1 MALPRAHLRFAVRVA
16 DRVPAALG
24 AAVRDEP
31 DAFYAGAVAPDAR
44 AGGRVPREATHFY
57 AFDRRET
64 WGLAT
69 RRLFESHPDLGRPN
83 ARARRQAAYT
93 AGFISHLAVDE
104 VFAAFLGPS
113 GIEGDGDAI
122 LGLTYTIEDDWR
134 ATGAVA
140 LPAALALERFRAGRL
155 VTIVDADDL
164 DEIVRHAIENMAL
177 DAPGRF
183 HRVLADRRG
192 RPLEAVDADREA
204 RGLIAR
210 AHQLFG
216 EDVARRFAAA
226 AERETETR
234 LAAFATGAAAR
245 YDAPALR
252 ADRFGG
258 AP

>member
-1 MALPRAHLRFAVRVA
+1 MALLRAHLRFAVRVA

-31 DAFYAGAVAPDAR
+31 GAFYAGTVAPDAR

-69 RRLFESHPDLGRPN
+69 RRLFESHPDLSRPN
-83 ARARRQAAYT
+83 ACGRRQAAYT

-113 GIEGDGDAI
+113 GIEGDAI
-122 LGLTYTIEDDWR
+122 LGLTYAIEDDWR

-164 DEIVRHAIENMAL
+164 DEIVRRAIESMAL

-210 AHQLFG
+210 AHELFG
-216 EDVARRFAAA
+216 GDVARRFAAA

-234 LAAFATGAAAR
+234 LAAFATGAAAQ